1 MYSDYFSWPLLVAH
15 GAAYTITTCAAGEQL

>member
-1 MYSDYFSWPLLVAH
+1 MYSDYFSWALLVAH